1 MIVIELFSFSS
12 LDARPTENSFFSIL
26 RTVWQTHRDF
36 NKILVTH
43 FSSWIFPRLVGSLV
57 CPKAIPKP
65 QNVNWKPNARLETI
79 QTTILVRFKVYF
91 CLVEN
96 RRKVYTCR
104 MGVTEIILF
113 SSQLVR
119 LCKQYGR
126 WSTLVDRTQVY
137 SGRAVLFVSY
147 RRGSL

>member
-1 MIVIELFSFSS
+1 MSRRDTDKKIHFSFLRMVWPS
-12 LDARPTENSFFSIL
+12 L
-26 RTVWQTHRDF
+26 RDF

-43 FSSWIFPRLVGSLV
+43 FSSWIFPRLVGCFV

-65 QNVNWKPNARLETI
+65 QNVNWKPNASLERI

-96 RRKVYTCR
+96 RRKVYMSNGR
-104 MGVTEIILF
+104 NRIILF

-126 WSTLVDRTQVY
+126 WSTLTDKRQVY
-137 SGRAVLFVSY
+137 SVQLVLFKFHIVVLY
-147 RRGSL
+147 NL